1 MAARGESGAGTSA
14 ATHELCFASLH
25 DPGRAL
31 AIPCDASGRV
41 DLDRLTER
49 MRISYLGARA
59 MLGREYGYPTVAQ
72 RH

>member
-1 MAARGESGAGTSA
+1 VNRVRERRRRRTS
-14 ATHELCFASLH
+14 CASLH